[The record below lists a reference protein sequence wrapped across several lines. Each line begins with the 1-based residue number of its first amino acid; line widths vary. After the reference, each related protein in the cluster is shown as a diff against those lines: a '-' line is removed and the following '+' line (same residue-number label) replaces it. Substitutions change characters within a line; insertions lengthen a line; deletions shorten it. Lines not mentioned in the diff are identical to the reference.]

1 MGDIYTSRRHGIIIK
16 MLNILQKKLV
26 IEATDDDDDDADD
39 DNLDVAFDFLK
50 YSVAML
56 HDENEVIEVMKVRK
70 LS

>member
-1 MGDIYTSRRHGIIIK
+1 MHLEDSGCPLCKTAADRVR
-16 MLNILQKKLV
+16 KLRDL
-26 IEATDDDDDDADD
+26 IEAVDDDDDADD

-50 YSVAML
+50 YSAAML

>member
-1 MGDIYTSRRHGIIIK
+1 MHLEDSGCPLYKTAADRVR
-16 MLNILQKKLV
+16 KLHDL
-26 IEATDDDDDDADD
+26 IEAIDDDDDDDADD

-50 YSVAML
+50 YPVAML